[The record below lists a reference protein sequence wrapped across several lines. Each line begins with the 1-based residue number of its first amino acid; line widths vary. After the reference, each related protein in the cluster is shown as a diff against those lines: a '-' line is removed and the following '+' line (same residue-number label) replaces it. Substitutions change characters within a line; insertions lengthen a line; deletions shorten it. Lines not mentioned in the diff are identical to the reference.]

1 MDFSNFSP
9 ALVLVT
15 VVALALAPF
24 VAVMVTSF
32 TKIVVVL
39 SLLRN
44 ALGLQ
49 QVPPNVVIN
58 GLAIVL
64 SIYVMY
70 PVILDTTAAVNGQ
83 APVTAAAAA
92 QAQQAAAGT
101 AAAPATGT
109 TPAAPTAAPGTTPAT
124 PPANAQPAASPT
136 RAPNDPPPASPA
148 AADAQA
154 AEAAAQAAAQ
164 PAGQTQAQGTAPAA
178 AAATRGPMFA
188 NVQGS
193 PGAQPGPPATAT
205 ATEPLPGST
214 AARTTV
220 LVPAPATPISQ
231 LSLTG
236 NGPITMDRLAAIVD
250 AGKEPLR
257 KFLIAHSSDAERAFF
272 LKSAQRLLPP
282 QSRNEITVND
292 FIVVIPAFTVSE
304 LTAAFQIG
312 FLIYLPFLIIDLVVS
327 NILLAL
333 GMMMMSP
340 TTVSLPFKLLLF
352 VLIDGWAKLVHGLV
366 LTYGT

>member
-1 MDFSNFSP
+1 MDLSSYSP
-9 ALVLVT
+9 ALVLV
-15 VVALALAPF
+15 VIVALALAPF

-70 PVILDTTAAVNGQ
+70 PVILETYDAVTAHQQGRPVPAAVQKMVDERQREQAAREQAQARRTAAR
-83 APVTAAAAA
+83 TAQPSGAA
-92 QAQQAAAGT
+92 T
-101 AAAPATGT
+101 A
-109 TPAAPTAAPGTTPAT
+109 
-124 PPANAQPAASPT
+124 PPALATDDPA
-136 RAPNDPPPASPA
+136 PASPA
-148 AADAQA
+148 AADALRA
-154 AEAAAQAAAQ
+154 EAEAEAA
-164 PAGQTQAQGTAPAA
+164 GTAAGEEGPGPLFRNVVTGSSAD
-178 AAATRGPMFA
+178 AAT
-188 NVQGS
+188 
-193 PGAQPGPPATAT
+193 AQSA
-205 ATEPLPGST
+205 
-214 AARTTV
+214 
-220 LVPAPATPISQ
+220 PAPATQPPAAPLAPPGSE
-231 LSLTG
+231 G
-236 NGPITMDRLAAIVD
+236 ARLLAMFE

-257 KFLIAHSSDAERAFF
+257 GFLIAHSNPAERAFF
-272 LKSAQRLLPP
+272 LRSAQSLLPEERRG
-282 QSRNEITVND
+282 SLSAND
-292 FIVVIPAFTVSE
+292 FIVVVPAFTVSE
-304 LTAAFQIG
+304 LTTAFQIG
-312 FLIYLPFLIIDLVVS
+312 FLIFLPFLIIDLVVA

-366 LTYGT
+366 LTYTP

>member
-1 MDFSNFSP
+1 MDLSSYSP
-9 ALVLVT
+9 ALVLV
-15 VVALALAPF
+15 VVVSLALAPF

-70 PVILDTTAAVNGQ
+70 PVILDTYEA
-83 APVTAAAAA
+83 VTAHQQGRPVPASVQAGIDERTQAQAERRRVRAERAA
-92 QAQQAAAGT
+92 QRAQAAAS
-101 AAAPATGT
+101 AAAEGE
-109 TPAAPTAAPGTTPAT
+109 
-124 PPANAQPAASPT
+124 AAST
-136 RAPNDPPPASPA
+136 SPA
-148 AADAQA
+148 AADALQ
-154 AEAAAQAAAQ
+154 AEADALQAQAEALQAGEGAA
-164 PAGQTQAQGTAPAA
+164 
-178 AAATRGPMFA
+178 
-188 NVQGS
+188 
-193 PGAQPGPPATAT
+193 PGAQPGPLFRNVVTGQGPA
-205 ATEPLPGST
+205 
-214 AARTTV
+214 AAPAADTDADAGV
-220 LVPAPATPISQ
+220 EAGIVVPAPAQATPLAPAGSD
-231 LSLTG
+231 G
-236 NGPITMDRLAAIVD
+236 ARLLATFE

-257 KFLIAHSSDAERAFF
+257 GFLIEHSNDAERAFF
-272 LKSAQRLLPP
+272 LRSAQRLLPVDRRDAL
-282 QSRNEITVND
+282 SVDD
-292 FIVVIPAFTVSE
+292 FIVVVPAFTVSE

-312 FLIYLPFLIIDLVVS
+312 FLIFLPFLIIDLVVA

-352 VLIDGWAKLVHGLV
+352 VMIDGWAKLVHGLV
-366 LTYGT
+366 LTYTG

>member
-1 MDFSNFSP
+1 MDFSTFSP

-15 VVALALAPF
+15 VVSLALAPF

-70 PVILDTTAAVNGQ
+70 PVILDVNEAVQ
-83 APVTAAAAA
+83 ARLE
-92 QAQQAAAGT
+92 G
-101 AAAPATGT
+101 
-109 TPAAPTAAPGTTPAT
+109 
-124 PPANAQPAASPT
+124 
-136 RAPNDPPPASPA
+136 RPPPASVMRQIEARAEQQAIREGRPINVRPASTPAPAEADAPAPTSPA
-148 AADAQA
+148 AADALA
-154 AEAAAQAAAQ
+154 AEA
-164 PAGQTQAQGTAPAA
+164 QAQGTPEGVDPMFSTVRGGSSNDPREEEAAEQPRGLAEVITGGSTGTGSGTPAA
-178 AAATRGPMFA
+178 AG
-188 NVQGS
+188 GS
-193 PGAQPGPPATAT
+193 FDTN
-205 ATEPLPGST
+205 
-214 AARTTV
+214 RM
-220 LVPAPATPISQ
+220 
-231 LSLTG
+231 LTM
-236 NGPITMDRLAAIVD
+236 ID

-257 KFLIAHSSDAERAFF
+257 TFLIQHSSDSERAFF
-272 LKSAQRLLPP
+272 LRSVQRMLPP
-282 QSRNEITVND
+282 ERRGGLTPDD
-292 FIVVIPAFTVSE
+292 FIVIVPAFTVSE

-312 FLIYLPFLIIDLVVS
+312 FLIFLPFLIIDLVVA

-333 GMMMMSP
+333 GMMMLSP

-366 LTYGT
+366 LTYGVTT

>member
-1 MDFSNFSP
+1 MDLSSYSP
-9 ALVLVT
+9 ALVLV
-15 VVALALAPF
+15 VIVALALAPF

-70 PVILDTTAAVNGQ
+70 PVILDTYDA
-83 APVTAAAAA
+83 VTAHQQGRPVPASVQKMVDERQREQAAREQA
-92 QAQQAAAGT
+92 QARRSAARAV
-101 AAAPATGT
+101 PSPETG
-109 TPAAPTAAPGTTPAT
+109 AT
-124 PPANAQPAASPT
+124 PPALATDDPA
-136 RAPNDPPPASPA
+136 PASPA
-148 AADAQA
+148 AADALR
-154 AEAAAQAAAQ
+154 AEAEAQAA
-164 PAGQTQAQGTAPAA
+164 GTAPGDEGPGPLFRNVVTGSSAD
-178 AAATRGPMFA
+178 AAT
-188 NVQGS
+188 
-193 PGAQPGPPATAT
+193 AQA
-205 ATEPLPGST
+205 
-214 AARTTV
+214 
-220 LVPAPATPISQ
+220 APAQATTPAAPLAPAGSE
-231 LSLTG
+231 G
-236 NGPITMDRLAAIVD
+236 ARLLAMFE

-257 KFLIAHSSDAERAFF
+257 GFLIAHSNPAERAFF
-272 LKSAQRLLPP
+272 LRSAQSLLPEERRG
-282 QSRNEITVND
+282 SLSAND
-292 FIVVIPAFTVSE
+292 FIVVVPAFTVSE
-304 LTAAFQIG
+304 LTTAFQIG
-312 FLIYLPFLIIDLVVS
+312 FLIFLPFLIIDLVVA

-366 LTYGT
+366 LTYTP